1 MGRLSQWGR
10 SKKKRSIAEECGGRG
25 RQNRKQKPAGGWI
38 SGEYSLNMR
47 RSPLTSPSHSAP
59 HPLGQ
64 YRSCYLQPS
73 QWHTPAW
80 GQNTTT
86 EDQLIKENNMNNKQK
101 KKNDAHNFKSIN
113 SFEKKKRSRSTQI
126 ASEGN
131 QYKNEK
137 GDLDLLNKDT

>member
-1 MGRLSQWGR
+1 
-10 SKKKRSIAEECGGRG
+10 
-25 RQNRKQKPAGGWI
+25 
-38 SGEYSLNMR
+38 
-47 RSPLTSPSHSAP
+47 
-59 HPLGQ
+59 
-64 YRSCYLQPS
+64 
-73 QWHTPAW
+73 
-80 GQNTTT
+80 
-86 EDQLIKENNMNNKQK
+86 MNNKQK